1 MSENHETNLRNEA
14 NGSTAT
20 FEWRGESFTVP
31 LEYDDFP
38 VEFIEAV
45 ADGRPGP
52 VQTRALLGPEQ
63 WQIVRRMNPK
73 GRDLNELQEVIQG
86 ATGLSEGN
94 SEASSA

>member
-1 MSENHETNLRNEA
+1 MSDNETNLRNEA

-20 FEWRGESFTVP
+20 FEWKGESFTVP
-31 LEYDDFP
+31 LEYDDYP
-38 VEFIEAV
+38 LDFIEAV
-45 ADGRPGP
+45 ADGRSGP
-52 VQTRALLGPEQ
+52 VQMRALLGPEQ
-63 WQIVRRMNPK
+63 WATVRGMNPK